1 MTPLPWRERSLA
13 EPDVFLVVALSGRA
27 LASSVRRAGRRCV
40 VADLF
45 GDTDTRA
52 SADASLVV
60 AGDFDDGFE
69 VAALLAAAEQLAPAA
84 TPPRFGLV
92 YSSGLE
98 SSSELLSRLAV
109 GRRLYGNPS
118 GTVARLKDPAQ
129 FFAALDRLGI
139 PYPEISAQAPS
150 DPATWLVKRIGG
162 SGGSHVQQASAQ
174 DVAGQSNYFQ
184 RRISGRSIGASF
196 LADGRK
202 AFLLGFS
209 EQWSAP
215 KPGRE
220 SYRFGGIMQPALVD
234 PTIARGVAAA
244 LDALVAEFGLIGLN
258 SADLIVSDAG
268 FYVLEINPRP
278 GANLDIFDGSDPA
291 GLFGLHLA
299 ACGGRLP
306 ARWNP
311 PRRATA
317 MSVLYADRPLL
328 APRQLKWP
336 NWVADRP
343 APGARIE
350 VDAPICTVLASASSA
365 AAVREEI
372 DRRRSHVF
380 ANLIDAGIEASEQ
393 TAAE

>member
-1 MTPLPWRERSLA
+1 MA

-40 VADLF
+40 VVDLF

-52 SADASLVV
+52 SADDSIVV
-60 AGDFDDGFE
+60 PGDFDTGFE
-69 VAALLAAAEQLAPAA
+69 EAELLAAAEKLAPAA

-98 SSSELLSRLAV
+98 SCPELLGRLAE
-109 GRRLYGNPS
+109 GRRLYGNPR

-139 PYPEISAQAPS
+139 PYPDISFHAPS

-162 SGGSHVQQASAQ
+162 SGGSHVQQASMQ
-174 DVAGQSNYFQ
+174 EVAGQGTYLQ
-184 RRISGRSIGASF
+184 RRVSGRSIGASF
-196 LADGRK
+196 LADGRR

-220 SYRFGGIMQPALVD
+220 SFRFGGIMQPALVD

-244 LDALVAEFGLIGLN
+244 LDALVAEFALVGLN
-258 SADLIVSDAG
+258 SADLIVSDG
-268 FYVLEINPRP
+268 RFHVLEINPRP
-278 GANLDIFDGSDPA
+278 GANLDIYDGSDAA

-299 ACGGRLP
+299 ACSGRLP
-306 ARWNP
+306 ERWNP
-311 PRRATA
+311 PSQATA
-317 MSVLYADRPLL
+317 MSVLYADGPLL
-328 APRQLKWP
+328 VPGQVKWP
-336 NWVADRP
+336 DWVADRP
-343 APGARIE
+343 AAGARIE
-350 VDAPICTVLASASSA
+350 VDAPICTVLASDTTVTG
-365 AAVREEI
+365 VRGEI
-372 DRRRSHVF
+372 DRRRAYVF
-380 ANLIDAGIEASEQ
+380 AQLVDAGIEASEQ
-393 TAAE
+393 SAAE